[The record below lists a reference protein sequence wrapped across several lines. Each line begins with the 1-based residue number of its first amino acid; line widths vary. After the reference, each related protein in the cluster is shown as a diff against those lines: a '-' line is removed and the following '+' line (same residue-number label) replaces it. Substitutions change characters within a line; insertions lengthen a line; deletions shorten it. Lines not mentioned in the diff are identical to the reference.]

1 MEQRQQFI
9 DEYMHGE
16 SSMSELARRFGVSR
30 KTLYKWVARFMAT
43 SSLVDQSRRPR
54 HSPRALADAMESAIV
69 AARRE
74 RPRWGPKKLRAALVR
89 ANPGVDFPSTST
101 FALVLRRNGL
111 ITPRRRRRRTPPS
124 TGPLSHATRPNALW
138 CMDFKGDFLVGKRRC
153 YPLTVTDAHSRFLLA
168 CVALSNTRVAGVK
181 RVLRQVFA
189 EFGLPDAIRTDN
201 GSPFASRAPGGLS
214 ELSVWWAK
222 LGITHERVEPGKPQ
236 QNGRHERMHL
246 TLKLDTAS
254 PPSCSKRSQQRAF
267 DIFRK
272 HFNVDR
278 PHEAL
283 GQRSPVE
290 FYERSSRALL
300 EPYWGRDFTYPEEFE
315 VARVLKN
322 GRLPW
327 NDRTVFVTTTLRHE
341 LLGLSWNGKAWDVF
355 FGRTRLGLLRRC
367 RNSLRFVRAD
377 DIQLT
382 ARVESDVRRPASQ
395 TFRDALRSDLTSNK
409 GAEET
414 VTHVSG

>member
-1 MEQRQQFI
+1 
-9 DEYMHGE
+9 
-16 SSMSELARRFGVSR
+16 
-30 KTLYKWVARFMAT
+30 
-43 SSLVDQSRRPR
+43 
-54 HSPRALADAMESAIV
+54 
-69 AARRE
+69 
-74 RPRWGPKKLRAALVR
+74 
-89 ANPGVDFPSTST
+89 
-101 FALVLRRNGL
+101 
-111 ITPRRRRRRTPPS
+111 
-124 TGPLSHATRPNALW
+124 
-138 CMDFKGDFLVGKRRC
+138 MDFKGDFLVGKRRC

-168 CVALSNTRVAGVK
+168 CVALPNTRVAGAK

-222 LGITHERVEPGKPQ
+222 LGIKHERIEPGKPQ

-254 PPSCSKRSQQRAF
+254 PPSSSKRAQQRDF
-267 DIFRK
+267 DLFRK

-283 GQRSPVE
+283 GQRSPAE
-290 FYERSSRALL
+290 FYERSARSLP
-300 EPYWGRDFTYPEEFE
+300 EPYWGRDFTYPEGFE
-315 VARVLKN
+315 VARVSKT

-327 NDRTVFVTTTLRHE
+327 NDRSVFVTTTLRHE
-341 LLGLSWNGKAWDVF
+341 LLGLTWNGKAWDVF
-355 FGRTRLGLLRRC
+355 FGSTRLGQLRRS
-367 RNSLRFVRAD
+367 RNCLRFVRAD

-382 ARVESDVRRPASQ
+382 PRAANEVRPPASQ
-395 TFRDALRSDLTSNK
+395 TLRAALQNDLTSK
-409 GAEET
+409 GGAEET